1 MKREFT
7 VHFKVIHHDKSSLLR
22 GIIFLEENQK
32 PTLND
37 YEQCLKDCG
46 HDVILIDKK
55 NVIFRASKPNEQY
68 IIHILEEE
76 NNNIRDIIV
85 ESLVRNLIRKSI

>member
-22 GIIFLEENQK
+22 GIIFLDENQK

-37 YEQCLKDCG
+37 YEQCLRDCG
-46 HDVILIDKK
+46 HDVILEDKEHI
-55 NVIFRASKPNEQY
+55 IFRAFKPGEEY

-76 NNNIRDIIV
+76 HNNIKDLII
-85 ESLVRNLIRKSI
+85 ENLVRNLINLK

>member
-1 MKREFT
+1 MKKEFT

-32 PTLND
+32 PTLKD
-37 YEQCLKDCG
+37 YEQCLRDCG
-46 HDVILIDKK
+46 HDVILEDKEH
-55 NVIFRASKPNEQY
+55 VIFRAFKPDEDY

-85 ESLVRNLIRKSI
+85 ESLVRNLINLK

>member
-37 YEQCLKDCG
+37 YEQCLRDCG
-46 HDVILIDKK
+46 HDVILVDKEH
-55 NVIFRASKPNEQY
+55 VIYKAFKPDEEY
-68 IIHILEEE
+68 IIHVLEEE
-76 NNNIRDIIV
+76 TNNTRDILL
-85 ESLVRNLIRKSI
+85 ENLVKTLFNLSK

>member
-37 YEQCLKDCG
+37 YEQCLP
-46 HDVILIDKK
+46 LPIDPQS
-55 NVIFRASKPNEQY
+55 VS
-68 IIHILEEE
+68 
-76 NNNIRDIIV
+76 NNSV
-85 ESLVRNLIRKSI
+85 GSV